1 MISTIREY
9 IESKFEQLNAG
20 RSSTAR
26 VRLIENDLILSQIS
40 ASQADIN
47 YQLYITGI
55 EDRSE
60 YEASNF
66 QSVSVRLDFVFIV
79 ANKDYTIYQEKFDN
93 FVYMLF
99 KLIKQD
105 MSGVMWEGSENS
117 GAALHEITAMAIT
130 DANRFEDS
138 YYKPAIEFTVLASDE
153 MTTAIYGTE
162 NSLV

>member
-20 RSSTAR
+20 RSSPAR

-79 ANKDYTIYQEKFDN
+79 AN
-93 FVYMLF
+93 L
-99 KLIKQD
+99 
-105 MSGVMWEGSENS
+105 S
-117 GAALHEITAMAIT
+117 
-130 DANRFEDS
+130 
-138 YYKPAIEFTVLASDE
+138 
-153 MTTAIYGTE
+153 
-162 NSLV
+162 